1 MVFANKC
8 LAWAE
13 LSLKYIK
20 PFETFQTDPRSF
32 MSNVIEVFMQNELMT
47 FQENSYKYC
56 FC

>member
-13 LSLKYIK
+13 LSLKYLR

-32 MSNVIEVFMQNELMT
+32 MRNVIEALMQNKLMT
-47 FQENSYKYC
+47 FQENYEKY
-56 FC
+56 